1 MFSNFMWKKQFTPG
15 NSGGEG
21 RLESSFPPFSTVLH
35 SAVSI
40 LYQTVTE
47 EEPMNQERGDN
58 KNLLPAEET
67 YCKKGVTEAI
77 HKTLHKKK
85 RRQVHQSCSLV
96 ILPYRYST

>member
-1 MFSNFMWKKQFTPG
+1 
-15 NSGGEG
+15 
-21 RLESSFPPFSTVLH
+21 
-35 SAVSI
+35 
-40 LYQTVTE
+40 
-47 EEPMNQERGDN
+47 MNQERGDN

-85 RRQVHQSCSLV
+85 RRQVNQSCFLV